1 MSNPFSL
8 ALTLYSSSAD
18 YTYPPPKKKVI
29 SNTLKWHRRVIDVST
44 PRISCG
50 GGFLLGR

>member
-18 YTYPPPKKKVI
+18 YTYPPP
-29 SNTLKWHRRVIDVST
+29 SNIQHPKMA
-44 PRISCG
+44 
-50 GGFLLGR
+50 

>member
-18 YTYPPPKKKVI
+18 YTYPPPPKKK
-29 SNTLKWHRRVIDVST
+29 SNIQHPKMA
-44 PRISCG
+44 
-50 GGFLLGR
+50 